1 MKADILNVA
10 AITPSGA
17 QTVTPSPATGEDS
30 AEPTVF
36 EGIFRDVV
44 EDISKETSINP
55 VTNDDSGQ
63 ENLLAANIADGQEL
77 PIVGED
83 LPVQLPSTF
92 ADELEDE
99 PDMDFIA
106 ELGTDDLSSGSDALA
121 NLIDNTDDLS
131 DTSIVPQAVIPQALT
146 PEIKPLTIPGLIK
159 HLETAVS
166 TVSTVGSAVSQII
179 GQTAKLNPQAEPVQ
193 GNILQSTGRDAS
205 QIPLLAVAAAGSSQL
220 GGQANEHASANNKS
234 AMLFS
239 TFVTEALKESALTE
253 KITQAGIKE
262 ALLSIQPQA
271 LDASGRS
278 TTAPLKVAPDT
289 FQMQQP
295 IDKPGWSQE
304 FTHRLMWMNK
314 QGIQQVRL
322 QMNPANLGS
331 IDVKIAIQNDQA
343 NISFLSQHGVVR
355 EAIEASLPRLREMMT
370 DAGVKLENVNVSGQ
384 DDQQHSHASMHR
396 ANYGGSS
403 GREMNFSDDENPEPE
418 VINVN
423 LPGFGQ
429 SSAVDYYA

>member
-1 MKADILNVA
+1 MLIAHCMGEINNQVANTMKADVLNVA

-17 QTVTPSPATGEDS
+17 QTVTSSPSTGEDS
-30 AEPTVF
+30 SESTVF

-44 EDISKETSINP
+44 EDISKESAINP
-55 VTNDDSGQ
+55 VTNEDSGQ
-63 ENLLAANIADGQEL
+63 VNLLAANMPDGQEL

-92 ADELEDE
+92 ADEQENE
-99 PDMDFIA
+99 PDMDVIA
-106 ELGTDDLSSGSDALA
+106 EFGS
-121 NLIDNTDDLS
+121 DDLS
-131 DTSIVPQAVIPQALT
+131 DTSIVTQAVIPQALT
-146 PEIKPLTIPGLIK
+146 PEIIPLTIPGLIK
-159 HLETAVS
+159 HQETAVS
-166 TVSTVGSAVSQII
+166 TVASAVSQII
-179 GQTAKLNPQAEPVQ
+179 GQTVKLNSQAEPAQ
-193 GNILQSTGRDAS
+193 GHTLQSTGRDTS
-205 QIPLLAVAAAGSSQL
+205 QIPLLAGSAAGSSQL
-220 GGQANEHASANNKS
+220 GGQANEHASTNNKS

-239 TFVTEALKESALTE
+239 TFITEAIKESALTE
-253 KITQAGIKE
+253 KISQAGIKE

-271 LDASGRS
+271 LDASGKS

-322 QMNPANLGS
+322 QLNPANLGS
-331 IDVKIAIQNDQA
+331 IDIKIAIQNDQA

-384 DDQQHSHASMHR
+384 DDQQHSHGSTHR
-396 ANYGGSS
+396 ANYRGSS
-403 GREMNFSDDENPEPE
+403 GSEMNFPDDDENPEPG
-418 VINVN
+418 VMNVN
-423 LPGFGQ
+423 LPDSAQ